1 MSCCV
6 GHGDEALELTQPE
19 LPGHRRRRAVRVN
32 SGAFLPQPP
41 NATIPLKQ
49 QLEQLVSSA
58 LKSLPAGLL
67 PEQPA
72 PDSIVVER
80 TRDAKHGDFQTNVA
94 MRLAKA
100 ARARGDTK
108 PVSARE
114 LAQAIVAA
122 LPANPFVAK
131 AEVAGAGFI
140 NFFLNADAYGREL
153 ATVHELGCRY
163 GRSNLGRGQR
173 VMVEFVSANPT
184 GPLHVGHGRQAAYG
198 ATLSNILSA
207 VGFEIAREYYINDAG
222 RQMDILAV
230 STWLRYLGLCG
241 EELPFPEN
249 GYRGDYVRPLAQK
262 LYDKVG
268 ERLRHPAGAVLLN
281 LPNDAPLGDKE
292 VYIDALMARARELIG
307 ADGFRT
313 VLELAL
319 AEMLADIRN
328 DLEEFGVVFDRWYSE
343 RTLSDSGAIDRALQ
357 KLEAQGR
364 LYRQDG
370 AVWFRATE
378 FGDEKDRVVV
388 RENGQKTYFASDIA
402 YHLHKRELGF
412 EHLIDVLGADHHG
425 YVARVRAGLMAM
437 GEAGDC
443 LEVNLIQFVSLFR
456 GGEKIAM
463 GKREAQF
470 VTLRQL
476 REEVGNDACRF
487 FYLMRSHDQP
497 LDFDLELAKSRTN
510 ENPVYYIQY
519 AHARVASVMKQLGAR
534 GLSFDRAEGLASVA
548 LLVGPH
554 EQAVLT
560 SLALYPEALEQAAVN
575 RAPHTLVHY
584 LRDLANALH
593 TYYNAEQFIVSD
605 AKLRNARLALV
616 LGVQQVLRN
625 GLTLL
630 GVSAPESM

>member
-1 MSCCV
+1 M
-6 GHGDEALELTQPE
+6 
-19 LPGHRRRRAVRVN
+19 
-32 SGAFLPQPP
+32 
-41 NATIPLKQ
+41 KQ
-49 QLEQLVSSA
+49 QLEQLVLAA
-58 LKSLPAGLL
+58 LNNLPGGLL
-67 PEQPA
+67 PEPPA
-72 PDSIVVER
+72 AGAVVVER
-80 TRDAKHGDFQTNVA
+80 TRDAQHGDFATNIA

-100 ARARGDTK
+100 ARRN
-108 PVSARE
+108 PRE
-114 LAQAIVAA
+114 LAQAIIAA
-122 LPANPFVAK
+122 LPPNPFVAK
-131 AEVAGAGFI
+131 TEVAGAGFI
-140 NFFLNADAYGREL
+140 NFFLATDAYAREL
-153 ATVHELGCRY
+153 ASVHELGDRY
-163 GRSNLGRGQR
+163 GLSNLGRGER

-207 VGFEIAREYYINDAG
+207 VGFDVAREYYINDAG
-222 RQMDILAV
+222 RQVEILAV
-230 STWLRYLGLCG
+230 STWLRYLEICG
-241 EELPFPEN
+241 EELPFPSN
-249 GYRGDYVRPLAQK
+249 GYRGDYVRPLAEK
-262 LYDKVG
+262 LRAQVG
-268 ERLRHPAGAVLLN
+268 DSMRHPAGAVLLN
-281 LPNDAPLGDKE
+281 LPPDAPIGDKDA
-292 VYIDALMARARELIG
+292 YIDALISRARELIG
-307 ADGFRT
+307 ADGFRR
-313 VLELAL
+313 VLELSL
-319 AEMLADIRN
+319 GEMLADIRD
-328 DLEEFGVVFDRWYSE
+328 DLAQFGVVFDRWYSE
-343 RTLSDSGAIDRALQ
+343 RKLSDEGEIDHALQ

-364 LYRQDG
+364 LYKKDG

-388 RENGQKTYFASDIA
+388 RENGVKTYFASDIA
-402 YHLHKRELGF
+402 YHLEKRELGF
-412 EHLIDVLGADHHG
+412 QRLIDVLGADHHG
-425 YVARVRAGLMAM
+425 YIARVRAGLMAM
-437 GEAGDC
+437 GEPGDC

-497 LDFDLELAKSRTN
+497 LDFDLELAKSRSN
-510 ENPVYYIQY
+510 DNPVYYIQY
-519 AHARVASVMKQLGAR
+519 AHARVASVMKQLAAR
-534 GLSFDRAEGLASVA
+534 ELTFDRADGLAHA
-548 LLVGPH
+548 GLLTGSH
-554 EQAVLT
+554 EQAVLN
-560 SLALYPEALEQAAVN
+560 SLARYPEALEQSAVN